1 MKLWKKPRLAAALC
15 AVVVLVCAAAPAVFL
30 SVVDAASL
38 GHSQAVADPYTAPTP
53 TADDYYLLRQLS
65 ARQLTQSKYT
75 FQPGDTGQERKPLIY
90 YNNQA
95 NDLTDMTN
103 GWDYVD
109 TVNTALQSLADVGA
123 ISQAWADYAADWY
136 STEET
141 TLTTYDE
148 RQYSLTVPY
157 YSVDSLGL
165 VTFKR
170 FAVQNGVP
178 TTLMTLKMDSRTGQV
193 YSFWLSTPA
202 DSAAAHDPESLPK
215 EAALRAFADQAGLTS
230 LGDWAR
236 REDLTYPRAIYSLN
250 GQALVAAASGTYTV
264 NDYFTYSGATSDRWY
279 VSIELSL
286 CAEANLPLRM
296 QDDTTNL
303 EKEANPDA

>member
-38 GHSQAVADPYTAPTP
+38 GHSQAVANPYTAPTP

-109 TVNTALQSLADVGA
+109 TVNTALQSLADAGA

-178 TTLMTLKMDSRTGQV
+178 TTLMALKMDSRTGQV
-193 YSFWLSTPA
+193 ISVWISTTESDRA
-202 DSAAAHDPESLPK
+202 SMPEATTENLQ
-215 EAALRAFADQAGLTS
+215 AFLAQAGLAS
-230 LGDWAR
+230 LGDWTAR
-236 REDLTYPRAIYSLN
+236 PDLTYTQALYSTN
-250 GQALVAAASGTYTV
+250 GQALVAADCKNYAIADVTMP
-264 NDYFTYSGATSDRWY
+264 YFSLGIT
-279 VSIELSL
+279 L
-286 CAEANLPLRM
+286 CAEENLPRRM
-296 QDDTTNL
+296 T
-303 EKEANPDA
+303 